1 MGEADSDRISGMRI
15 DLAPV
20 RDRLEVLQVRKQ
32 WVIDTLRSHDQI
44 EVVTDSSDNR
54 YLVVL
59 KKVELSTNYWGL
71 LVRAGELKD
80 GTTLRVDDVLK
91 VPWEIIPDSGS
102 VCSPVETLAAMAE
115 RYGAPV
121 MVGNLNQKF
130 LLSTK
135 MKVGDRGVPG
145 IRVPQGFQGYA
156 MVTVTVF
163 ESDGE
168 RYLDF
173 VFGYAIDM
181 RAYLPAVGLRWP
193 FA

>member
-1 MGEADSDRISGMRI
+1 MGEADSNRITGLRI

-32 WVIDTLRSHDQI
+32 WVVDTLRSGDQI

-71 LVRAGELKD
+71 LVRAGEVKD
-80 GTTLRVDDVLK
+80 GTALRVDDVLK

-102 VCSPVETLAAMAE
+102 ISSPVKTLAAMAE

-121 MVGNLNQKF
+121 MVGDLTQKF

-145 IRVPQGFQGYA
+145 IAVPQGFQGYA
-156 MVTVTVF
+156 MVTMTVF
-163 ESDGE
+163 ESHGE
-168 RYLDF
+168 RYMDF

-181 RAYLPAVGLRWP
+181 RAYLPAVGLKWP
-193 FA
+193 FV